1 MQTYTELQSELLSRL
16 QVADNSTLYTTTRIQ
31 TLIKDA
37 HLWVTSIYLWP
48 QLERDKY
55 TSTNGTDYYYDYPSD
70 FRTDSIIRI
79 IIDDEEYDRKAFEDF
94 LDYKLNN
101 ATDTDTKIFAD
112 YGRQIFIFPTPAAG
126 TDNLDVWGQV
136 QATQLSSGTD
146 KTIFSDHDQTGNEAI
161 VKKALSVAIA
171 KTDKQL
177 STLEET
183 EAKTILATIYN
194 KILQRQ
200 QRDARLDHPR
210 FNVPDYFAGRVRSI
224 NDNIGNF

>member
-1 MQTYTELQSELLSRL
+1 MIYVLLLLLEIIALYLLSRHVVRSVFHFFY
-16 QVADNSTLYTTTRIQ
+16 QVTRRRN
-31 TLIKDA
+31 LGM
-37 HLWVTSIYLWP
+37 Y
-48 QLERDKY
+48 
-55 TSTNGTDYYYDYPSD
+55 
-70 FRTDSIIRI
+70 
-79 IIDDEEYDRKAFEDF
+79 
-94 LDYKLNN
+94 
-101 ATDTDTKIFAD
+101 IFAILFLP
-112 YGRQIFIFPTPAAG
+112 GTFIHEISHFLAALFLLVPVG
-126 TDNLDVWGQV
+126 EFELIPKFKEGGGGVDLG
-136 QATQLSSGTD
+136 
-146 KTIFSDHDQTGNEAI
+146 
-161 VKKALSVAIA
+161 SVAIA